1 MLNSIHSV
9 KLFKA
14 KIYKKVGKLKQI
26 DTSDFAK
33 KKKKE
38 KKILYLYFCYVSI
51 SMFRERTLGLKFLY

>member
-9 KLFKA
+9 RLFKA

-33 KKKKE
+33 KKKKKKRFYIYISVMFLFPCFE
-38 KKILYLYFCYVSI
+38 KEL
-51 SMFRERTLGLKFLY
+51 